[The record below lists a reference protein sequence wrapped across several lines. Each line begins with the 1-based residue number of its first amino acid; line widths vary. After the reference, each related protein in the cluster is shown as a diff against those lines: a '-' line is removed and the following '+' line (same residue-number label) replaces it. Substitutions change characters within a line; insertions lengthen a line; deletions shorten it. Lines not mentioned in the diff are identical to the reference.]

1 MRVDRRRRFRTTAV
15 CLALLALCAGCAG
28 GERPA
33 EGTPAM
39 TGYSG
44 KVTLFCS
51 MQEEQIQAIKEGFE
65 QKYPNITMDYFFAGT
80 SKVLTKLAT
89 EMQSGEITA
98 DLIWTGAPSDYRK
111 LKEDRCLSPYISPQ
125 AININEAF
133 VDEHHY
139 YIGGRL
145 MSAVIAYNTDLVP
158 EEEAPRT
165 WEELLDPKWKGR
177 IVMTDPGSSGSTKYF
192 VGALMNAPGYGQAY
206 FERLKENGC
215 MLESNSTA
223 THLQIA
229 DGTYAVGICLDYIV
243 GNLEQDGEP
252 ISFHAPERDTVPIYS
267 PMGLVAGCPNERNGR
282 LLYDYI
288 LSKEGQQILT
298 EHHLHS
304 IRDDVEPSGGSVQA
318 VLDAR
323 LPVDDQVVSDTSEE
337 VMDRFDRIFFQE

>member
-1 MRVDRRRRFRTTAV
+1 MNIRKWLKTAAIF
-15 CLALLALCAGCAG
+15 LTLLGLCAGCAG
-28 GERPA
+28 REPAA
-33 EGTPAM
+33 EGTPAL

-44 KVTLFCS
+44 SVTLFCS
-51 MQEEQIQAIKEGFE
+51 MQEEQIQAIKAGFE
-65 QKYPNITMDYFFAGT
+65 QKYPDITMNYFFAGT

-98 DLIWTGAPSDYRK
+98 DLVWTGAPSDYRK

-145 MSAVIAYNTDLVP
+145 MSAVIAYNTELVS
-158 EEEAPRT
+158 EDEAPRN
-165 WEELLDPKWKGR
+165 WEDLLDPKWKGK

-192 VGALMNAPGYGQAY
+192 VGALMNAPGYGEAY
-206 FERLKENGC
+206 FEQLKENGC

-243 GNLEQDGEP
+243 SNLQQDGEP
-252 ISFHAPERDTVPIYS
+252 ISFHVPERDLVPVYS

-298 EHHLHS
+298 DHHLHS
-304 IRDDVEPSGGSVQA
+304 IRDDVGDAGISIRTI
-318 VLDAR
+318 LDTR
-323 LPVDDQVVSDTSEE
+323 LPVDDQVISDTTEA